1 MLCVHDPNMKKLIL
15 PVSSLLVCLLLGGNL
30 AFGQIPTT
38 WGNQTIPAGSKIID
52 MGVTPQT
59 IANGLIPYGMVYDLL
74 KNYNVPI
81 LWAIK
86 PNKLKDAS
94 DFTQDG
100 VTYYGGPFIIEA
112 GYLTTAVNT
121 AITSWVNQGV
131 VVRTTTTA
139 GSIPIFAEL
148 NQAPVWVINTD
159 NNPIPVSF
167 FADANIPSSAYAVR
181 DPTTLTSC
189 DNIFVMP
196 HADPAWAT
204 HNKLFNWLKS
214 VDSTGG
220 YQGWLWSGCHAAS
233 VVENTYNTSIPWQK
247 MNFLTTNGLVAYGSH
262 HDGSTP
268 YVNDSFPSNPLMQFM
283 STIDG
288 ATTNGSEQ
296 IYLPALSSAWRS
308 TTKVGVYDASQQD
321 VPGLSP
327 GKAALFAF
335 GPAWGDYNNG
345 YVAYEAGHNV
355 SGNKTWNIAA
365 ERLFFNFSFLAP
377 VMQTRTFNI
386 NSYNIPDTMYSGNT
400 YALSVNVSGNT
411 GPFTYQWSSTCAGAA
426 FTSPTSASTNVTMPS
441 AGSCIVK
448 CVVTSQCTRVEFKS
462 RAVTV
467 FPIGVLPLQLANY
480 SLRYVDNRAK
490 LYWEV
495 ANDAGYSKYVIER
508 SVDGMDFSEVGS
520 VLVDAANHGIYYFE
534 DASINNVMSEL
545 FYYRIRL
552 TANNHPNKL
561 SPVMSLHRELQ
572 NISRPTI
579 KPNPAKDFIT
589 LSEGSQDAPSAA

>member
-30 AFGQIPTT
+30 AFGQNPTT

-100 VTYYGGPFIIEA
+100 VTYYGGPFIIKA

-220 YQGWLWSGCHAAS
+220 YQGWLCSGCHAAS

-321 VPGLSP
+321 VP
-327 GKAALFAF
+327 
-335 GPAWGDYNNG
+335 
-345 YVAYEAGHNV
+345 
-355 SGNKTWNIAA
+355 
-365 ERLFFNFSFLAP
+365 
-377 VMQTRTFNI
+377 
-386 NSYNIPDTMYSGNT
+386 
-400 YALSVNVSGNT
+400 
-411 GPFTYQWSSTCAGAA
+411 
-426 FTSPTSASTNVTMPS
+426 
-441 AGSCIVK
+441 
-448 CVVTSQCTRVEFKS
+448 
-462 RAVTV
+462 
-467 FPIGVLPLQLANY
+467 
-480 SLRYVDNRAK
+480 
-490 LYWEV
+490 
-495 ANDAGYSKYVIER
+495 
-508 SVDGMDFSEVGS
+508 
-520 VLVDAANHGIYYFE
+520 
-534 DASINNVMSEL
+534 
-545 FYYRIRL
+545 
-552 TANNHPNKL
+552 
-561 SPVMSLHRELQ
+561 
-572 NISRPTI
+572 
-579 KPNPAKDFIT
+579 
-589 LSEGSQDAPSAA
+589 